1 MSPQT
6 EEQQLAAVV
15 AAINARY
22 PAERPRAVDSDTAA
36 KDPRNKIV
44 VSLYRR
50 FVAPT
55 RRSGIVTVSAGRITT
70 QYAAALK
77 ATVSDFRGEVRAAL
91 EEQILPGDLGPIAF
105 ESSTATEPDGDLFVG
120 SDTWTF

>member
-1 MSPQT
+1 MNLLT

-22 PAERPRAVDSDTAA
+22 PERPRAVDSDTAA

-77 ATVSDFRGEVRAAL
+77 ATVSDFRREVRAAL

-120 SDTWTF
+120 SDIWTF